1 MKKFVVYSPMRKILS
16 VIAFFIFASLAV
28 AQQMISD
35 LAVVSKNNA
44 KNRLDIPSPSYM
56 DVLVFSEQELIAIQ
70 WKNLNTDNLEILLF
84 NDKDVEMDRT
94 ILLKGTTIAYF
105 ETQKRYGGQYEIR
118 IRDGDKWLCTK
129 VKLVK

>member
-1 MKKFVVYSPMRKILS
+1 MRKILS